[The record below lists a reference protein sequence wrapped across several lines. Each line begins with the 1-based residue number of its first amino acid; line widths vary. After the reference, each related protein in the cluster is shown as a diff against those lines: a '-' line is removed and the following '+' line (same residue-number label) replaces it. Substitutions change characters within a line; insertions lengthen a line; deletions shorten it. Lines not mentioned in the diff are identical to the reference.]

1 MIDLSLCGWLRAGL
15 AGRGGEEQMT
25 RSIMVVGT
33 ASNVGKSIVAT
44 ALCRIL
50 TQDGY
55 RVAPF
60 KAQNMSLNSA
70 VTPSGREIGRAQ
82 AVQAEACGILPS
94 EHMNP
99 VLLKPTGDMKS
110 QVVLQGRPVGTRSAK
125 DYFYDEKN
133 ELWQAVTESYRYL
146 AERYEVVVIEG
157 AGSPV
162 EMNLKARDIANMKTA
177 CMADACVIL
186 VADID
191 RGGVFASVVG
201 TLQLLAPKERAL
213 VKGIVVN
220 KFRGDPS
227 LFEAGRT
234 WLESYTGTPVLGVLP
249 YLQNLG
255 IDEEDSVSLSSERYH
270 GKPRIEGS
278 IAAAVVRLPHIAN
291 FTDIDPLFLE
301 PDVHAYFCD
310 QPDDLA
316 DADVVVLPGTKSTL
330 LDLDWLHKNGWSE
343 AVLRAVERGSC
354 LLGICGGFQML
365 GTRVVDPLHLESE
378 LDSGAGLGVF
388 DATTTIQA
396 DKYTK
401 LVQGNFAGAFE
412 GIPVEG
418 YEIHMGTTQFH
429 SQQTPLAFTRPVYDS
444 GNVAS
449 PVEEGCVSADGK
461 VIGTY
466 LHGVLHNDAFR
477 VAWLNVLR
485 REKGLPLQTA
495 QDSRARQAETFD
507 RLATTVRTHLRMDQ
521 LYNVVFGGD

>member
-1 MIDLSLCGWLRAGL
+1 
-15 AGRGGEEQMT
+15 MT
-25 RSIMVVGT
+25 RGIMVVGT

-55 RVAPF
+55 KVAPF
-60 KAQNMSLNSA
+60 KSQNMSLNSA

-125 DYFYDEKN
+125 DYFYDKKN
-133 ELWQAVTESYRYL
+133 ELWQAVEESYQYL

-162 EMNLKARDIANMKTA
+162 EMNLKTRDIANMKTA
-177 CMADACVIL
+177 RMADACVIL

-201 TLQLLAPKERAL
+201 TLQLLPPEERAL
-213 VKGIVVN
+213 VKGIVIN
-220 KFRGDPS
+220 KFRGETS
-227 LFEAGRT
+227 LFEEGRT

-249 YLQNLG
+249 YIQNLG
-255 IDEEDSVSLSSERYH
+255 VDEEDSVSLSSERYRSS
-270 GKPRIEGS
+270 PQRES
-278 IAAAVVRLPHIAN
+278 NIAAAVVPLPHIAN

-301 PDVHAYFCD
+301 PDVHAYFCTR
-310 QPDDLA
+310 PDDLA

-343 AVLRAVERGSC
+343 AVLRAVERGAR

-365 GTRVVDPLHLESE
+365 GTRVVDPMHVESE
-378 LDSGAGLGVF
+378 LYSGIGLGVF
-388 DATTTIQA
+388 DATTAIQS

-401 LVQGNFAGAFE
+401 LVQGKFAGAFE

-429 SQQTPLAFTRPVYDS
+429 RQQTPLAFTRPVYDS
-444 GNVAS
+444 GDVAS

-466 LHGVLHNDAFR
+466 LHGVLHNDTFR
-477 VAWLNVLR
+477 VAWLNALR
-485 REKGLPLQTA
+485 REKGLPLQA
-495 QDSRARQAETFD
+495 AHDSRAHRAEAFD
-507 RLATTVRTHLRMDQ
+507 RLATTVRTHLDMDR
-521 LYNVVFGGD
+521 LYDILFAGN